1 LKTFRIGMV
10 GGFDVANFGD
20 LLFPLVAR
28 EELARRLSQV
38 EIRPFSYHARSA
50 PAWPF
55 DVIPLERLATELPSL
70 DLLLVGGGDIIR
82 FDSHVARGY
91 LPSSPRIHHPTG
103 FWLAPI
109 LMAHAANVPVVWNA
123 PGLPGPIPRWARAI
137 MRASVAVSAY
147 VSVRDAASRDLLG
160 SIVPD
165 SHVELVPDTGF
176 NAAALLAEAP
186 GTHDT
191 EPFLVVQ
198 SRPDW
203 RRWLPGPPAHGRPR
217 RFVLTPVGP
226 IIGDVVHAPRVLPD
240 GTTFAPPL
248 DPYELLDLIAR
259 SSGVVGPSL
268 HLTIA
273 ALSLG
278 RPAFRPRSVPRRKY
292 GMLEG
297 LVGVRHFDQR
307 APEGLDVS
315 ASGALAPD
323 PAQLAE
329 IRGRLE
335 RHWDTVASLV
345 RSSAANPRSPGSSTA
360 LLVKLWEGIPATL
373 EHWSTAEVLRG
384 LLRAGLERLGS
395 YR

>member
-10 GGFDVANFGD
+10 GTFDVANFGD
-20 LLFPLVAR
+20 LLFPL
-28 EELARRLSQV
+28 LARHELGRRLGEV

-55 DVIPLERLATELPSL
+55 DVIPLERLSTELPSL

-82 FDSHVARGY
+82 FDSRVARDY
-91 LPSSPRIHHPTG
+91 RPSSPRIHHPTG

-109 LMAHAANVPVVWNA
+109 FMAHAARVPVVWNA
-123 PGLPGPIPRWARAI
+123 PGVPGPIPRWARALV
-137 MRASVAVSAY
+137 RASVAVSAY
-147 VSVRDAASRDLLG
+147 VSVRDAPSRDLLG
-160 SIVPD
+160 SVAPD
-165 SHVELVPDTGF
+165 SLVELVPDTGF
-176 NAAALLAEAP
+176 NAAALLAETI
-186 GTHDT
+186 GTDDE

-203 RRWLPGPPAHGRPR
+203 RRWLPPPPAASRAR

-226 IIGDVVHAPRVLPD
+226 TIGDLVRSPRELPV
-240 GTTFAPPL
+240 GTTFCPPL
-248 DPYELLDLIAR
+248 DPHQLLDLIAH

-297 LVGVRHFDQR
+297 LAGVGYFDQR
-307 APEGLDVS
+307 APGSLDGMS
-315 ASGALAPD
+315 TSEALAPD

-335 RHWDTVASLV
+335 RHWDTVASLA
-345 RSSAANPRSPGSSTA
+345 RANSARPRSLESSSP
-360 LLVKLWEGIPATL
+360 LLIDLWERLPAKL
-373 EHWSTAEVLRG
+373 EQWSTAEVLG
-384 LLRAGLERLGS
+384 ALLRAARGRIA
-395 YR
+395 R